1 MATTAA
7 GSENM
12 TDFQFRALMR
22 MVSNILKTNSLE
34 DAQKMIDDLADGKT
48 SAKERTNGDE

>member
-1 MATTAA
+1 MSAATVR
-7 GSENM
+7 SEDVM

-34 DAQKMIDDLADGKT
+34 DAQKMIDDLAEGKT
-48 SAKERTNGDE
+48 SDKRKTDDE